1 MAPTSAIQ
9 VRATVPGGIYTDLM
23 SSGIISEPYYG
34 FNDVNYEW
42 VALEDW
48 TFYRSFVAPKD
59 LLGQREIILVAHGID
74 TACEIVVN
82 GIRLLSASNMFVRYE
97 IDVKS
102 LLKREPRKNTISVR
116 CESPVKYAKRM
127 HDSRRDAHPVYPLCP
142 PAVQKGHC
150 HVNWIRKMPCS
161 FSWDWAP
168 SFPSTGIWKPIR
180 LEGSNG
186 VVIRDVLVA
195 TIPQKKENGTDSWI
209 LSVTLCYRS
218 SSTKPR
224 NGTVWIT
231 LEDAFL
237 GMESVTFESS
247 VQRNSKLE
255 LLVPLSYGITV
266 HRWWPVGYGQQTL
279 YTLQISASVDDDLFE
294 KTARI
299 GFRTVQ
305 LNEDVIQD
313 FDDGTAFYFVVNDIP
328 VYAKGSNWV
337 PPDIFPERI
346 TNDYVKELLLSVKEA
361 NMNMLRVWAGGVY
374 ETDYFYSLADE
385 LGILIWQDFMFSA
398 SLYPADQPFLESVA
412 IEVQQQVRRLQYH
425 PSLVVWAGNNEN
437 EDALASGWW
446 EEVKNNYDLYRTDY
460 IKLYVDVIK
469 TVVEAEDRT
478 RPFVSSTP
486 SNGRKTAENGWISS
500 TPNGEINGD
509 LHFYSYS
516 SELWK
521 PASFPMPRFVTEIG
535 MQSYPP
541 RDSMERVMPA
551 SMVTYPFSR
560 FLDHRQHYAMGA
572 RFAARIIDAYFRVA
586 NTSRTDRA
594 AGYDMVSYLTQVNF
608 LSYSQLLT

>member
-1 MAPTSAIQ
+1 
-9 VRATVPGGIYTDLM
+9 
-23 SSGIISEPYYG
+23 
-34 FNDVNYEW
+34 
-42 VALEDW
+42 
-48 TFYRSFVAPKD
+48 
-59 LLGQREIILVAHGID
+59 
-74 TACEIVVN
+74 
-82 GIRLLSASNMFVRYE
+82 
-97 IDVKS
+97 
-102 LLKREPRKNTISVR
+102 
-116 CESPVKYAKRM
+116 M

-195 TIPQKKENGTDSWI
+195 TIPQI
-209 LSVTLCYRS
+209 
-218 SSTKPR
+218 
-224 NGTVWIT
+224 WIT

-594 AGYDMVSYLTQVNF
+594 AGYDMVSYLTQVIQAESVRTGCERFRRLRGHIHDGLGHNMGVLYWQLNDIWPAPSWASIEYGGRWKMLQYFAKKFFSPIIVSPYLERDDEIKLFIVNDF
-608 LSYSQLLT
+608 LAPVEDAVLDVTLYSALSFAPLWSFQLQPKVVSHQQKHLGPAVVVQWLKYSAADTQAAESNPGCGG

>member
-1 MAPTSAIQ
+1 
-9 VRATVPGGIYTDLM
+9 M

-48 TFYRSFVAPKD
+48 TFYRSFIAPKD

-82 GIRLLSASNMFVRYE
+82 GIHLLSASNMFVRYE

-102 LLKREPRKNTISVR
+102 LLKRSRFPLGSEDLRQSMPTRHAKPRGEAERGVLAASSRPTRCAASARTPTDNDPELAQALMDMDDQDTETQVSSAVDANEDFLSPDEVLQGESTSDAENKEKDSAEERDDEAKNGQWQRKNTISVR

-186 VVIRDVLVA
+186 IIIRDVLVA
-195 TIPQKKENGTDSWI
+195 TIPQK
-209 LSVTLCYRS
+209 
-218 SSTKPR
+218 
-224 NGTVWIT
+224 
-231 LEDAFL
+231 
-237 GMESVTFESS
+237 
-247 VQRNSKLE
+247 
-255 LLVPLSYGITV
+255 
-266 HRWWPVGYGQQTL
+266 
-279 YTLQISASVDDDLFE
+279 
-294 KTARI
+294 
-299 GFRTVQ
+299 
-305 LNEDVIQD
+305 D

-346 TNDYVKELLLSVKEA
+346 ANDYVKELLLSVKEA

-398 SLYPADQPFLESVA
+398 SLYPADQPFLQSVA
-412 IEVQQQVRRLQYH
+412 TEVQQQVRRLQYH

-446 EEVKNNYDLYRTDY
+446 
-460 IKLYVDVIK
+460 
-469 TVVEAEDRT
+469 
-478 RPFVSSTP
+478 
-486 SNGRKTAENGWISS
+486 
-500 TPNGEINGD
+500 
-509 LHFYSYS
+509 
-516 SELWK
+516 
-521 PASFPMPRFVTEIG
+521 
-535 MQSYPP
+535 
-541 RDSMERVMPA
+541 
-551 SMVTYPFSR
+551 
-560 FLDHRQHYAMGA
+560 
-572 RFAARIIDAYFRVA
+572 
-586 NTSRTDRA
+586 
-594 AGYDMVSYLTQVNF
+594 
-608 LSYSQLLT
+608 